1 MTAILLDTCAALWLA
16 NGSPLADGALEALEA
31 SDRIVVSPISA
42 WELGQLT
49 SRRRLSLSM
58 DTILWW
64 EALLEAGVELAAMDA
79 AILIASS
86 TLPGAQ
92 IRDPVD
98 RILVATARR
107 QGFRIMTRDR
117 PILTYTASGH
127 VQSIAC

>member
-16 NGSPLADGALEALEA
+16 NGSRLADGALEALEA